1 MSPLL
6 ALRLVTYLTV
16 ADGIAALLL
25 ADLIAPLGAGLVGS
39 AVLASWWLE
48 RAREHG
54 AVTPALSWVLVGLAA
69 VALTVDLLYLAA
81 TVLDGMVHVLLF
93 VILARLIMHRSLRDL
108 RDAGFLSFFLLVATA
123 SVTFSMAFLA
133 VFVAYLA
140 LATWMMMLNHIVTE
154 SDQAGRRDLMVTRLG
169 LRGQMIRVSL
179 AAAVGTFVIAGILFF
194 LIPRV
199 EQATLPLRA
208 QFSRM
213 VTGFSDRVDLGSF
226 GDIETDKTVV
236 MRVQFPD
243 AGIDPP
249 ALPSLRWRGIV
260 FDTFDGRTWSV
271 GRPTRRLVT
280 RSPGGQFVVGSSR
293 GRGPVVRQ
301 EVFLDPIGT
310 DVIFAAPRPL
320 RLDVR
325 AEIINADD
333 MGTISVPTEAARLHY
348 VVESELETAPPPGT
362 RVSAAG
368 AALPDQ
374 ERRRFLQL
382 PHLSPEIARLARDVT
397 AGSRDPLE
405 AANRLS
411 LFLSTNYSYSLSKRE
426 TSVDLLQ
433 DFLFNR
439 KAGNCEY
446 FSAAL
451 AVMLRSLEIPARVVG
466 GFQRGEWNPY
476 GRYFMVRLADAHAW
490 VEVYFDGLGWMTF
503 DPSPRAQP
511 EPRTG
516 PWALSLQLDAARM
529 RWYRYVV
536 NWSQQDQRVMVATV
550 QRQAQDFRLA
560 LAWPQDWGGKSW
572 LIAAAGLL
580 AAGGLGW
587 LVWRTRF
594 WGAAGRSA
602 RMPRFYER
610 ALRQLARRGLAP
622 GPAETAR
629 QFCGRAGA
637 AAPICAAPLA
647 RITAAYER
655 ARFGAE
661 ALSDEELSDLDRSL
675 ADLSAAGR
683 R

>member
-1 MSPLL
+1 
-6 ALRLVTYLTV
+6 
-16 ADGIAALLL
+16 
-25 ADLIAPLGAGLVGS
+25 
-39 AVLASWWLE
+39 
-48 RAREHG
+48 
-54 AVTPALSWVLVGLAA
+54 
-69 VALTVDLLYLAA
+69 
-81 TVLDGMVHVLLF
+81 
-93 VILARLIMHRSLRDL
+93 
-108 RDAGFLSFFLLVATA
+108 
-123 SVTFSMAFLA
+123 
-133 VFVAYLA
+133 
-140 LATWMMMLNHIVTE
+140 MLNHIVTE
-154 SDQAGRRDLMVTRLG
+154 SDQAGRRDLMVARLG

-179 AAAVGTFVIAGILFF
+179 AAAAGTFVIAGILFF

-243 AGIDPP
+243 DGIDPA
-249 ALPSLRWRGIV
+249 ALPNLRWRGIV

-271 GRPTRRLVT
+271 GRPDRRPVA
-280 RSPGGQFVVGSSR
+280 RGPGGQFLLGSPR

-301 EVFLDPIGT
+301 EVYLDPIGT
-310 DVIFAAPRPL
+310 DIIFAAPRPL
-320 RLDVR
+320 RLDLR
-325 AEIINADD
+325 AGTINVDD

-368 AALPDQ
+368 AALSDQ

-382 PHLSPEIARLARDVT
+382 PELSPEIARLARDVT

-405 AANRLS
+405 AAHRLS
-411 LFLSTNYSYSLSKRE
+411 LFLSTNYGYSLSKRE

-433 DFLFNR
+433 DFLFVR
-439 KAGNCEY
+439 RAGNCEY

-451 AVMLRSLEIPARVVG
+451 AVMLRSLDIPARVVG

-490 VEVYFDGLGWMTF
+490 VEAYFDGLGWMTF

-536 NWSQQDQRVMVATV
+536 NWSLQDQRVMVSTV

-560 LAWPQDWGGKSW
+560 FAWPRRLGRPV
-572 LIAAAGLL
+572 L
-580 AAGGLGW
+580 AH
-587 LVWRTRF
+587 RR
-594 WGAAGRSA
+594 GR
-602 RMPRFYER
+602 P
-610 ALRQLARRGLAP
+610 ARRGRARVAGLARSLPGRGGPIRAHAALLRARPAPARAARARPRRRRDGPPVLRPRGRRRTGLRRSAGPNHRRLRARPLRGGIAERRGDLRRRALPRRPRARRPAIRAHLRTYGALVRALNVERLRLAP
-622 GPAETAR
+622 G
-629 QFCGRAGA
+629 
-637 AAPICAAPLA
+637 L
-647 RITAAYER
+647 
-655 ARFGAE
+655 
-661 ALSDEELSDLDRSL
+661 
-675 ADLSAAGR
+675 GR
-683 R
+683 RLASGPFSPL

>member
-1 MSPLL
+1 MSPVL

-25 ADLIAPLGAGLVGS
+25 AGLIAPLGAGLVGA

-48 RAREHG
+48 RARERG
-54 AVTPALSWVLVGLAA
+54 AVTKALSWVLVVLAA
-69 VALTVDLLYLAA
+69 AALTVDLLYLAA

-93 VILARLIMHRSLRDL
+93 VILARLIMCRSLHDL

-123 SVTFSMAFLA
+123 SVTFSMGFLA
-133 VFVAYLA
+133 VFVVYLA

-154 SDQAGRRDLMVTRLG
+154 SAQAGRGDLMEGRLG

-179 AAAVGTFVIAGILFF
+179 AAAAGTFVIAGILFF

-243 AGIDPP
+243 DGSDPSR
-249 ALPSLRWRGIV
+249 LPNVRWRGIV

-271 GRPTRRLVT
+271 SRPDRRPVG
-280 RSPGGQFVVGSSR
+280 RSPGGQFLLGSPR
-293 GRGPVVRQ
+293 GRGTVVRQ
-301 EVFLDPIGT
+301 EVYLDPIGT
-310 DVIFAAPRPL
+310 DIIFAAPRPL
-320 RLDVR
+320 RLDLR
-325 AEIINADD
+325 AGTINLDD

-368 AALPDQ
+368 AALSDQ
-374 ERRRFLQL
+374 ERGRFLQL
-382 PHLSPEIARLARDVT
+382 PRVAPEVTRLARDIA

-405 AANRLS
+405 TAHRLS
-411 LFLSTNYSYSLSKRE
+411 LYLSTHYGYSLSKRE
-426 TSVDLLQ
+426 TSADLLQ
-433 DFLFNR
+433 DFLFIR
-439 KAGNCEY
+439 RSGNCEY

-451 AVMLRSLEIPARVVG
+451 AVMLRSLDIPARVVG

-476 GRYFMVRLADAHAW
+476 GRYFMVRLSDAHAW

-511 EPRTG
+511 EPRMG
-516 PWALSLQLDAARM
+516 PWAWTLQLDAARM

-536 NWSQQDQRVMVATV
+536 NWSLQDQRVMVSTV

-560 LAWPQDWGGKSW
+560 FAWPEGWNGRFW
-572 LIAAAGLL
+572 LMAAGGAL
-580 AAGGLGW
+580 AAGGFW
-587 LVWRTRF
+587 WAVRRARFRT
-594 WGAAGRSA
+594 AAGRSA

-622 GPAETAR
+622 GSAETAR
-629 QFCGRAGA
+629 QFCSRAGDS
-637 AAPICAAPLA
+637 APVCAAPLA
-647 RITAAYER
+647 RITRAYER
-655 ARFGAE
+655 ARFGVEPLSEAE
-661 ALSDEELSDLDRSL
+661 ISDVERCLVDLER
-675 ADLSAAGR
+675 AGR